1 MAPNAA
7 NASAVPMLVQSA
19 DRLKM
24 LLEGVQVRASG
35 PPTGARTHRRVP
47 TYWWGK
53 PQHSRLGRHVCDA
66 VRLWWRPPVLLEGM
80 QRPRRV

>member
-24 LLEGVQVRASG
+24 LLEGVQVPASG
-35 PPTGARTHRRVP
+35 AQGHSPQGAYLP
-47 TYWWGK
+47 W
-53 PQHSRLGRHVCDA
+53 
-66 VRLWWRPPVLLEGM
+66 
-80 QRPRRV
+80 